1 MSKITDDFIQEKF
14 GLIKFGEESSL
25 SYADYEHSLNSYLKD
40 KGTPRYSQ
48 YMKQQKNTDKYTH
61 EFEEGFE
68 DFFY

>member
-1 MSKITDDFIQEKF
+1 MSKSKENFILEKF

-25 SYADYEHSLNSYLKD
+25 SYADYERSLNSYLKE

-48 YMKQQKNTDKYTH
+48 YMDQEKNNGKYLD

-68 DFFY
+68 ESFY